1 MPEYTCDHLCIHYME
16 KECITERADL
26 ICDQPD
32 MYREIGDVID
42 RLKEEAE
49 DAKLQEGLMIG
60 VAIDTE
66 EKFGALMRMLGWPN
80 TGKKKDA
87 AMSN

>member
-1 MPEYTCDHLCIHYME
+1 MPEYTCDHLCVRYME
-16 KECITERADL
+16 RECVTERDDE

-42 RLKEEAE
+42 NLKEAAE

-66 EKFGALMRMLGWPN
+66 EKFGALMRMLGLPN
-80 TGKKKDA
+80 TGKKDEPT
-87 AMSN
+87 